1 MPESDRPSAFPE
13 EAVDRLSLDP
23 ATRISLDQ
31 MPLEEAGGGDR
42 PSVEAH
48 ATVRREG
55 ALALRNAL
63 KLAFSLI
70 ATWSVALVV
79 TFKLPRY
86 LGTSLNGDYQWSL
99 ATAATVF
106 VFIDLGVDTYIQR
119 EVPVRPEHAS
129 DFFLGFAL
137 ARIALAVPLFGV
149 ASLLVMHRPGHVQI
163 ATLLFGVTQVFMA
176 FNTTFSKMLQ
186 AATKVGS
193 LAIVNVVAKLLWGG
207 GTFFAVMVKA
217 PFVML
222 VLPMLLSE
230 GMKAA
235 FLFYVTRNAV
245 QLKLDWHLSRTKAVL
260 KESFPFFVS
269 AVAVTLGGQL
279 DVTMLGF
286 LVASDEVGLYGA
298 ARQIANLS
306 MLLSPIMS
314 GVLIPMMRR
323 ARERSEEEFFSI
335 LRRVLEGV
343 VVVALPITLLLALG
357 SDVAVHYALKDA
369 FLPASGSLRFLAPT
383 MVFAYGN
390 VLLWLSLMIM
400 GRSWTITIVSLVGL
414 ACLPLF
420 IFIAV
425 PMTKGLGV
433 GGPGTGTAI
442 ALSLRELGVVLT
454 FLAFLGSRA
463 LDRRNVGAI
472 LKSFAICV
480 AVSMFHVGTAKYFV
494 SWPMQIARVF
504 CDGVLYLVLMLATG
518 VLRVSDAIAVA
529 KLIKRRGR

>member
-1 MPESDRPSAFPE
+1 
-13 EAVDRLSLDP
+13 LDP
-23 ATRISLDQ
+23 
-31 MPLEEAGGGDR
+31 
-42 PSVEAH
+42 H

-55 ALALRNAL
+55 AVAFRNAL
-63 KLAFSLI
+63 KLAISLI

-86 LGTSLNGDYQWSL
+86 LDTGLNGDYQWSL

-106 VFIDLGVDTYIQR
+106 VFVDLGVDTYIQR
-119 EVPVRPEHAS
+119 EVPVRPKHAS

-137 ARIALAVPLFGV
+137 ARFALAVPLFGV
-149 ASLLVMHRPGHVQI
+149 AAMIVMKRPEHVQV
-163 ATLLFGVTQVFMA
+163 ATLLFAVTQLFMA

-207 GTFFAVMVKA
+207 GTFLAVMLKA
-217 PFVML
+217 PFVVL

-230 GMKAA
+230 GMKAL
-235 FLFYVTRNAV
+235 FLFYVTRSAV
-245 QLKLDWHLSRTKAVL
+245 DLKLHWDLAQTKAVL
-260 KESFPFFVS
+260 KESLPFFVS

-279 DVTMLGF
+279 DVAMLGF
-286 LVASDEVGLYGA
+286 LVENKEVGLYGA

-343 VVVALPITLLLALG
+343 VIVALPITLLLALN
-357 SDVAVHYALKDA
+357 SEVALHYALKDRY
-369 FLPASGSLRFLAPT
+369 LPAAGSLRFLAPT

-420 IFIAV
+420 IWIAV
-425 PMTKGLGV
+425 PLTSGLGV

-463 LDRRNVGAI
+463 LDGRNVGAI
-472 LKSFAICV
+472 LKSFGICLV
-480 AVSMFHVGTAKYFV
+480 VSMFHVGAAKYFQ
-494 SWPMQIARVF
+494 SWPMQIVRVLA
-504 CDGVLYLVLMLATG
+504 DGVIYLVLMLATG